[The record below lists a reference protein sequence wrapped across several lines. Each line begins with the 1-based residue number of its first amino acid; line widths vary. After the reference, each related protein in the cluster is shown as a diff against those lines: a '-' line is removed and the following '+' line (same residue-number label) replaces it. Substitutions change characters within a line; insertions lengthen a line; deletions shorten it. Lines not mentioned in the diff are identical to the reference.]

1 MTLPDSPLPML
12 LYVEDEILIQ
22 SEVVASL
29 KEAGYE
35 LAVADNGKQG
45 LELLNRHSAELRG
58 LVTDIN
64 LGDGP
69 DGWEVAR
76 TARER
81 IAGLPIVYLSA
92 ASEHEWT
99 SHGVPGSIMIAKPFA
114 SAQLVVAVSSLL
126 VASDTSS

>member
-1 MTLPDSPLPML
+1 ML